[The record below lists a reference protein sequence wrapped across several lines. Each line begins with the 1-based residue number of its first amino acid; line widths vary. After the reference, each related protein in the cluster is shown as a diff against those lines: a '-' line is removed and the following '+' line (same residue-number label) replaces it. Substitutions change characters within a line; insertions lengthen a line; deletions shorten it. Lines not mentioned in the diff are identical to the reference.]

1 VNAVKAR
8 TIYVAALATLWLG
21 LIAPLRGMS
30 DGNGI

>member
-8 TIYVAALATLWLG
+8 MMYVAALATLWLG
-21 LIAPLRGMS
+21 VLAPLKGMS